1 MSAALTAELVLAAL
15 NLLAVG
21 LEKGVIVGKVKEM
34 EDAGMSKADITTE
47 LRKMR
52 DDAIAKAQDAIDRA

>member
-1 MSAALTAELVLAAL
+1 MTAELVMAAL

-34 EDAGMSKADITTE
+34 EDAGMSNADITKE

>member
-1 MSAALTAELVLAAL
+1 MTAELVMAAL

-34 EDAGMSKADITTE
+34 EDAGMSKADITQA

-52 DDAIAKAQDAIDRA
+52 DDAIARAQDAIDRA

>member
-1 MSAALTAELVLAAL
+1 MISAKTADLVLAAL

-21 LEKGVIVGKVKEM
+21 IEKGVIVGKVKEM
-34 EDAGMSKADITTE
+34 EDAGMSKADITQA

-52 DDAIAKAQDAIDRA
+52 DDAIARAQDAIDRA